1 MKTAIIIPARY
12 ASTRLPGKPLQI
24 IGDKPM
30 ILHVAKQA
38 SLTKG
43 VDEVWI
49 ATDHDEIY
57 DIVRHSGYQVVM
69 TSANHQTGTDRIAEA
84 NQKINA
90 DIVVNIQGDEPFIN
104 PKTIELALHPLFLEN
119 GFDMSTLATPFEND
133 ADVTNP
139 NYVKVVTDQKNKAL
153 YFSRSVI
160 PFPRD
165 NEKSLL
171 HSFSYM
177 RHIGIYV
184 YRKNVLDNLSKL
196 TPTPIELAEKLEQ
209 LRALY
214 YGYSIA
220 VVRVNDLALSV
231 DTPDDLEKARH
242 YYATTKN

>member
-49 ATDHDEIY
+49 ATDHNEIY